1 LLFECVVAKRAWQI
15 ISQVLCKEVG
25 IDYESVAR
33 LWLCNKKHGIT
44 NMVTSTVSWSIWK
57 LRNTMIFQGVAWLGM
72 KQLWQRVV
80 PMVRCWRVSGD
91 GTWLRKYHFS
101 AGKGADNAGG
111 DRILNLTSS

>member
-80 PMVRCWRVSGD
+80 PMVRCWRVLVPLVMEPGYESIISQ
-91 GTWLRKYHFS
+91 LEKV
-101 AGKGADNAGG
+101 
-111 DRILNLTSS
+111 LTMPEVIGS

>member
-1 LLFECVVAKRAWQI
+1 LLFECVVAKKAWQI
-15 ISQVLCKEVG
+15 ISRVLCKEVG

-80 PMVRCWRVSGD
+80 PMVRCWRVLVPLVMEPGYESIISQ
-91 GTWLRKYHFS
+91 LEKV
-101 AGKGADNAGG
+101 
-111 DRILNLTSS
+111 LTMPEVIGS